1 MTRQEILSQLE
12 PLEWKKDRRDPRAQK
27 AGTLLW
33 YDIEIKRE
41 ANGLYTI
48 SKIDIADRK
57 TKIFENV
64 RSEKDAKEIAW
75 AKCLDTVAIILKNQP
90 KEKE

>member
-12 PLEWKKDRRDPRAQK
+12 PLEWKQDRRDPRIQK
-27 AGTLLW
+27 ANTILW

-41 ANGLYTI
+41 NNGLYTI

-57 TKIFENV
+57 TKVFEDV

-75 AKCLDTVAIILKNQP
+75 AIYVNQATVTFGEL
-90 KEKE
+90 

>member
-1 MTRQEILSQLE
+1 MTRQEILAQLE
-12 PLEWKKDRRDPRAQK
+12 PLDWKKDTREARIQK
-27 AGTLLW
+27 ARTILW

-41 ANGLYTI
+41 NNGLYTI
-48 SKIDIADRK
+48 SKVDIADSK

-75 AKCLDTVAIILKNQP
+75 AMYVNQATVTFGAL
-90 KEKE
+90 

>member
-1 MTRQEILSQLE
+1 MTRQEILAQLE
-12 PLEWKKDRRDPRAQK
+12 PLDWKQDRRDPRAQK

-41 ANGLYTI
+41 TNGLYTI
-48 SKIDIADRK
+48 SKVDIADSK
-57 TKIFENV
+57 TKMFENV

-75 AKCLDTVAIILKNQP
+75 AMYVNQATVIFGAL
-90 KEKE
+90 

>member
-1 MTRQEILSQLE
+1 MIRQEILAQLE
-12 PLEWKKDRRDPRAQK
+12 PLDWKQDRREPRVQK
-27 AGTLLW
+27 AGTILW
-33 YDIEIKRE
+33 HDIEIKHE

-57 TKIFENV
+57 TKVFENV

-75 AKCLDTVAIILKNQP
+75 AMYVNQAIVTFGEL
-90 KEKE
+90 

>member
-12 PLEWKKDRRDPRAQK
+12 PLEWKQDRKDSKAQK
-27 AGTLLW
+27 ADTILW

-41 ANGLYTI
+41 VNGLYTI
-48 SKIDIADRK
+48 SKVDIADSK
-57 TKIFENV
+57 TKVFENV

-75 AKCLDTVAIILKNQP
+75 AMYVNQATVTFGAL
-90 KEKE
+90 

>member
-12 PLEWKKDRRDPRAQK
+12 PLEWKQDRRDPRVQK
-27 AGTLLW
+27 ARTILW

-41 ANGLYTI
+41 NNGLYTI

-57 TKIFENV
+57 TKVFEHV

-75 AKCLDTVAIILKNQP
+75 VMYVNQATVTFGEL
-90 KEKE
+90 

>member
-1 MTRQEILSQLE
+1 MTRQEILAQLD
-12 PLEWKKDRRDPRAQK
+12 PLDWKQDRKDSRAQK
-27 AGTLLW
+27 AGTILW

-75 AKCLDTVAIILKNQP
+75 AMYVNQATVTFGEL
-90 KEKE
+90 

>member
-1 MTRQEILSQLE
+1 MTRQEILAQLE
-12 PLEWKKDRRDPRAQK
+12 PLDWKQDRRDPRAQK

-41 ANGLYTI
+41 TNGLYTI
-48 SKIDIADRK
+48 SKVDIADSK
-57 TKIFENV
+57 TKVFENV

-75 AKCLDTVAIILKNQP
+75 AMYVNQATVIFGAL
-90 KEKE
+90 

>member
-1 MTRQEILSQLE
+1 MTRQEILAQLE
-12 PLEWKKDRRDPRAQK
+12 PLEWKKDSREPRVQK
-27 AGTLLW
+27 ARTILW

-48 SKIDIADRK
+48 SKVDIADSK
-57 TKIFENV
+57 TKVFENV

-75 AKCLDTVAIILKNQP
+75 AMYVDDVISMFK
-90 KEKE
+90 

>member
-1 MTRQEILSQLE
+1 MTRQEILAQLE
-12 PLEWKKDRRDPRAQK
+12 PLEWKKDSRDHRAQK
-27 AGTLLW
+27 DRTLLW

-48 SKIDIADRK
+48 SKVDIADSK
-57 TKIFENV
+57 TKVFENV

-75 AKCLDTVAIILKNQP
+75 AMYVNQATITFGVL
-90 KEKE
+90 

>member
-1 MTRQEILSQLE
+1 MTRQEILAQLE
-12 PLEWKKDRRDPRAQK
+12 PLDWKQDSRDPRAQK

-57 TKIFENV
+57 TKVFENV

-75 AKCLDTVAIILKNQP
+75 AMYVNQATATFGVL
-90 KEKE
+90 

>member
-1 MTRQEILSQLE
+1 MTRQEILAQLE
-12 PLEWKKDRRDPRAQK
+12 PLEWKKDSREPRVQK
-27 AGTLLW
+27 AGTILW

-57 TKIFENV
+57 TKIFENI

-75 AKCLDTVAIILKNQP
+75 SMYVNQATVTFGEL
-90 KEKE
+90 

>member
-1 MTRQEILSQLE
+1 MTRQEILAQLE
-12 PLEWKKDRRDPRAQK
+12 PLEWKKDTREHRIQK
-27 AGTLLW
+27 ARTILW

-41 ANGLYTI
+41 NNGLYTI
-48 SKIDIADRK
+48 SKIDIADSK

-75 AKCLDTVAIILKNQP
+75 AMYVNQATVTFGVL
-90 KEKE
+90 

>member
-1 MTRQEILSQLE
+1 MIRQEILAQLE
-12 PLEWKKDRRDPRAQK
+12 PLDWKQDRREPRVQK
-27 AGTLLW
+27 AGTILW
-33 YDIEIKRE
+33 YDIEIKHE

-57 TKIFENV
+57 TKVFENV

-75 AKCLDTVAIILKNQP
+75 AMYVNQAIVTFGEL
-90 KEKE
+90 

>member
-1 MTRQEILSQLE
+1 MTRQEILAQLE
-12 PLEWKKDRRDPRAQK
+12 PLDWKQDRRDPKIQK
-27 AGTLLW
+27 AGTILW
-33 YDIEIKRE
+33 YDIEIRRE

-48 SKIDIADRK
+48 SKVDIADSK

-75 AKCLDTVAIILKNQP
+75 AMYVNQATVTFEAL
-90 KEKE
+90 

>member
-1 MTRQEILSQLE
+1 MTRQEILAQLE
-12 PLEWKKDRRDPRAQK
+12 PLEWKKDSRDHRAQR

-48 SKIDIADRK
+48 SKVDIADSK
-57 TKIFENV
+57 TKVFENV
-64 RSEKDAKEIAW
+64 RSEKDAKEITW
-75 AKCLDTVAIILKNQP
+75 AMYVNQATVTFGVL
-90 KEKE
+90 

>member
-1 MTRQEILSQLE
+1 MTKQEILAQLE
-12 PLEWKKDRRDPRAQK
+12 PLDWKQDRRDHRAQK
-27 AGTLLW
+27 ASTILW

-48 SKIDIADRK
+48 SKVDIADSK

-75 AKCLDTVAIILKNQP
+75 AMYVNQATVTFGVL
-90 KEKE
+90 

>member
-1 MTRQEILSQLE
+1 MTRQEILTQLE
-12 PLEWKKDRRDPRAQK
+12 PLDWKQDRREPRVQK

-48 SKIDIADRK
+48 SKVDIADSK
-57 TKIFENV
+57 TKVFENV

-75 AKCLDTVAIILKNQP
+75 AMYVNQATVTFGGL
-90 KEKE
+90 

>member
-12 PLEWKKDRRDPRAQK
+12 PLKWKKDSREPRAQK

-48 SKIDIADRK
+48 SKVDIADSK
-57 TKIFENV
+57 TKVFENV
-64 RSEKDAKEIAW
+64 RSEKDAKKIAW
-75 AKCLDTVAIILKNQP
+75 AMYVNQATVTFGEL
-90 KEKE
+90 

>member
-1 MTRQEILSQLE
+1 MTRQEILAQLE
-12 PLEWKKDRRDPRAQK
+12 PLEWKQDRKDPRVQK
-27 AGTLLW
+27 AGTILW

-48 SKIDIADRK
+48 SKVDIADSK
-57 TKIFENV
+57 TKIFENI

-75 AKCLDTVAIILKNQP
+75 AMYVNQATITF
-90 KEKE
+90 EAL

>member
-12 PLEWKKDRRDPRAQK
+12 PLEWKQDRRDSRAQK

-48 SKIDIADRK
+48 SKVDIADSK
-57 TKIFENV
+57 TKVFENV

-75 AKCLDTVAIILKNQP
+75 AMYVNQATVTFGEL
-90 KEKE
+90 